1 LPLKYGTKKMI
12 MKNMLI
18 AATAV
23 GAACAGLIM
32 YLRKNPHS
40 LLKKVDTASPKA
52 ELQYRSQHAMG

>member
-1 LPLKYGTKKMI
+1 MI

>member
-1 LPLKYGTKKMI
+1 

-32 YLRKNPHS
+32 YLRKNPGS
-40 LLKKVDTASPKA
+40 LLKKADTSSPKA
-52 ELQYRSQHAMG
+52 ELQYRSIHAMG